1 MFASDVEE
9 VLVSLKFDDDTGTL
23 TDSAKLSG
31 WVNEE
36 RTRNAPY
43 GNSQALEGAERTSV
57 TISLKRGSINYCKC
71 FFPITSL

>member
-43 GNSQALEGAERTSV
+43 GNS
-57 TISLKRGSINYCKC
+57 
-71 FFPITSL
+71 